1 MPKVS
6 RILKILRSFTP
17 KFYWHWLHLALLLAD
32 AGYGGHLLSTIGLLE
47 ARRTGTSGLQ
57 TQTVLGGG
65 HERVPYSRYASASLP
80 LVPIRPLMKG
90 TDG

>member
-1 MPKVS
+1 MPKAS
-6 RILKILRSFTP
+6 RILKILRPFTP
-17 KFYWHWLHLALLLAD
+17 KGWGHWLHLALLLAA

-47 ARRTGTSGLQ
+47 ARRTGGFGLQ
-57 TQTVLGGG
+57 TQTTLGGG

-80 LVPIRPLMKG
+80 LVPIRPLMEG